1 MAIKKIFSMKTVVF
15 LVSGGGGNLKFFYF
29 ALKNNLISGLKL
41 IVVADRECGAIEF
54 ARMNSIKN
62 SLIVYSKSD
71 SHGLNIFLDR
81 INPDIIVTN
90 WNKIID
96 RDTILRHFG
105 KFINL
110 HYSLLPAFA
119 GLIGIEPMN
128 RAYEQNCKFI
138 GPTCHLV
145 DEGVD
150 TGKIISQAVFTTE
163 RPFEEAVTMMYK
175 KGCLVLLNGIQ
186 QILGESLVAT
196 QSNSSDDTYSPKLSF
211 DDSLFGEDFWREIGR
226 D

>member
-1 MAIKKIFSMKTVVF
+1 MAIEEFSMKTLVF
-15 LVSGGGGNLKFFYF
+15 LVSGNGGNFKFFYF
-29 ALKNNLISGLKL
+29 ALKKNIISGLKL
-41 IVVADRECGAIEF
+41 VVVADRECGAIEF
-54 ARMNSIKN
+54 ARMNGVQN

-71 SHGLNIFLDR
+71 SHILNIVLDE

-96 RDTILRHFG
+96 KDTILRHFG

-119 GLIGIEPMN
+119 GLIGIEPLK
-128 RAYEQNCKFI
+128 RAYAQNCKFI

-150 TGKIISQAVFTTE
+150 TGRILSQAVFTTE
-163 RPFEEAVTMMYK
+163 RTFEEAVPAMFK

-186 QILGESLVAT
+186 QILGGSLVVT
-196 QSNSSDDTYSPKLSF
+196 QFANLDCTYSPKLGF
-211 DDSLFGEDFWREIGR
+211 DDSLFDEDFWREMGCH
-226 D
+226 

>member
-1 MAIKKIFSMKTVVF
+1 MKTVVF
-15 LVSGGGGNLKFFYF
+15 LVSGSGGNLKFFHF

-54 ARMNSIKN
+54 ARKNDIKN
-62 SLIVYSKSD
+62 SLIAYSKSD
-71 SHGLNIFLDR
+71 SHGLNIILDK
-81 INPDIIVTN
+81 INSDIIVTN

-96 RDTILRHFG
+96 EKTLLRHCG

-110 HYSLLPAFA
+110 HYSLLPAFP
-119 GLIGIEPMN
+119 GLIGIEPIK
-128 RAYEQNCKFI
+128 RAYEQRCKFI

-150 TGKIISQAVFTTE
+150 TGRILSQAVFTTE
-163 RPFEEAVTMMYK
+163 KPFEEAVTVMFK

-186 QILGESLVAT
+186 QILGKSLVAT
-196 QSNSSDDTYSPKLSF
+196 QSTSSDDTYSPKLGF
-211 DDSLFGEDFWREIGR
+211 DDSLFDEDFWRQIGSN
-226 D
+226 